1 MKNHNGMSW
10 RIALA
15 MGAVLAFGA
24 LSVTACKDDDKE
36 GTAINGAGATHGAA
50 GADGTAGAAAAGAGG
65 AAGGSATGVAAG
77 TRPRDGHGGTD
88 AGLPGN
94 GDIDNLI
101 GGDGDTT
108 GAAGAAG
115 ADAKPAVVPFA
126 ERDYSDAAAEAN
138 WRPEGLRVAY
148 TGKKLP
154 CDGSVILKGSP
165 IDKTTAEVH
174 LVDVNE
180 GRVPIACIDTTTLI
194 LTMDDVPRTVKTIRF
209 YDNKSAMTTLDVIG
223 AKKR

>member
-1 MKNHNGMSW
+1 MKNHNGMSS

-24 LSVTACKDDDKE
+24 LSMTACKDDDKE
-36 GTAINGAGATHGAA
+36 GTALNGAGATNGGTMDGGDSMA
-50 GADGTAGAAAAGAGG
+50 GTAGTAGAAGAAGA
-65 AAGGSATGVAAG
+65 
-77 TRPRDGHGGTD
+77 RPRDGRGGTD
-88 AGLPGN
+88 AGLAGN

-101 GGDGDTT
+101 GGDGDAA

-126 ERDYSDAAAEAN
+126 ERDYSDSTGEAN
-138 WRPEGLRVAY
+138 WNPDGLRVAY

-154 CDGSVILKGSP
+154 CDGSVILKGAP
-165 IDKTTAEVH
+165 IDKTTAEVR

-180 GRVPIACIDTTTLI
+180 GRVPVACIDKTTLI
-194 LTMDDVPRTVKTIRF
+194 LTLTDVPKTVKTIRF
-209 YDNKSAMTTLDVIG
+209 YDNKGAMTTLDVIG